1 MNAIADIIVN
11 NSSSDNLQ
19 LSQDFN
25 STLKAQSSQGSQSFE
40 DLISFYQTEKTSEEV
55 SAPEKT
61 EKSESPDAE
70 KAVEKTSESENKAEV
85 KEEKT
90 EKSEKSEKSEKE
102 SSSEEVKSEKTEKT
116 EKKSDKNKEKSPK
129 NVKIKDSNEDKNQ
142 KQEIDYRNYNQIIEK
157 SSQNKAE
164 NNSENKSG
172 IKIKK
177 TASDIKNPEVKEQG
191 QEKDFSELLIS
202 GQSLSKIK
210 EVKDSKSSF
219 KENKDQ
225 NQKNIKEVKAKKLD
239 KEGKITVEDLRTQKP
254 EEIETE
260 KNAKL
265 KTSLKVTSENTATIT
280 MDYAQQNANSD
291 ILSLNNQS
299 AASTNSTF
307 QTMLNNQVQ
316 MQVPEFVKAGNIVLK
331 DNNQG
336 TINLV
341 LHPDDLGNVKIQ
353 LSLDGKSLTG
363 HISVAS
369 KEALEVFKDNSETLR
384 EAFIKSGFE
393 NASFD
398 VSLGAGAN
406 SNSNF
411 DFEQQ
416 ESSNRYLGNKMYSN
430 FEVEQASDSSSNYE
444 YVEKIGNYNVNIVA

>member
-61 EKSESPDAE
+61 EKSETPDAE
-70 KAVEKTSESENKAEV
+70 KTVEKTSESENKAEV

-90 EKSEKSEKSEKE
+90 EKSVKE
-102 SSSEEVKSEKTEKT
+102 SSGEEVKSEKTEKT

-129 NVKIKDSNEDKNQ
+129 NAKIKDSNEDKNQ

-164 NNSENKSG
+164 NNSENKSE

-177 TASDIKNPEVKEQG
+177 TASDIKNPELKEQEK
-191 QEKDFSELLIS
+191 EKDFSELLIS
-202 GQSLSKIK
+202 GQSLSEIK

-219 KENKDQ
+219 KESKDLD
-225 NQKNIKEVKAKKLD
+225 QKNIKEVKAKKLD

-260 KNAKL
+260 KNPKL

-280 MDYAQQNANSD
+280 MEYAQQNANSD

-398 VSLGAGAN
+398 VSLGAGTN

-430 FEVEQASDSSSNYE
+430 FEVEQVSDSSSNYE

>member
-61 EKSESPDAE
+61 EKSETPDAE
-70 KAVEKTSESENKAEV
+70 KTVEKTSQSENKAEV

-90 EKSEKSEKSEKE
+90 EKSVKE
-102 SSSEEVKSEKTEKT
+102 SSGEEVKSEKTEKT

-129 NVKIKDSNEDKNQ
+129 NAKIKDSNEDKNQ

-164 NNSENKSG
+164 NNSENKSE

-177 TASDIKNPEVKEQG
+177 TASDIKNPELKEQE

-202 GQSLSKIK
+202 GQSLSEIK

-219 KENKDQ
+219 KESKDQ

-260 KNAKL
+260 KNPKL

-280 MDYAQQNANSD
+280 MEYAQQNANSD

-398 VSLGAGAN
+398 VSLGAGTN

-430 FEVEQASDSSSNYE
+430 FEVEQVSDSSSNYE

>member
-1 MNAIADIIVN
+1 M
-11 NSSSDNLQ
+11 
-19 LSQDFN
+19 
-25 STLKAQSSQGSQSFE
+25 E
-40 DLISFYQTEKTSEEV
+40 
-55 SAPEKT
+55 
-61 EKSESPDAE
+61 
-70 KAVEKTSESENKAEV
+70 
-85 KEEKT
+85 
-90 EKSEKSEKSEKE
+90 
-102 SSSEEVKSEKTEKT
+102 
-116 EKKSDKNKEKSPK
+116 
-129 NVKIKDSNEDKNQ
+129 
-142 KQEIDYRNYNQIIEK
+142 
-157 SSQNKAE
+157 
-164 NNSENKSG
+164 
-172 IKIKK
+172 
-177 TASDIKNPEVKEQG
+177 
-191 QEKDFSELLIS
+191 
-202 GQSLSKIK
+202 
-210 EVKDSKSSF
+210 
-219 KENKDQ
+219 
-225 NQKNIKEVKAKKLD
+225 
-239 KEGKITVEDLRTQKP
+239 
-254 EEIETE
+254 
-260 KNAKL
+260 
-265 KTSLKVTSENTATIT
+265 
-280 MDYAQQNANSD
+280 YAQQNANSD

-398 VSLGAGAN
+398 VSLGAGTN

-430 FEVEQASDSSSNYE
+430 FEVEQVSDSSSNYE

>member
-61 EKSESPDAE
+61 EKSETPDAE

-90 EKSEKSEKSEKE
+90 EKSVKE
-102 SSSEEVKSEKTEKT
+102 SSGEEVKSEKTEKT

-129 NVKIKDSNEDKNQ
+129 NAKIKDSNEDKNQ

-164 NNSENKSG
+164 NKSENKSE

-177 TASDIKNPEVKEQG
+177 TASDIKNPELKEQG

-202 GQSLSKIK
+202 GQSLSEIK

-219 KENKDQ
+219 KESKDQ

-254 EEIETE
+254 EESETE
-260 KNAKL
+260 KNPKL

-398 VSLGAGAN
+398 VSLGAGTN

-430 FEVEQASDSSSNYE
+430 FEVEQVSDSSSNYE

>member
-61 EKSESPDAE
+61 EKSETPDAE
-70 KAVEKTSESENKAEV
+70 KTVEKTSESENKAEV

-90 EKSEKSEKSEKE
+90 EKSVKE
-102 SSSEEVKSEKTEKT
+102 SSGEEVKSEKTEKT

-129 NVKIKDSNEDKNQ
+129 NAKIKDSNEDKNQ

-164 NNSENKSG
+164 NNSENKSE

-177 TASDIKNPEVKEQG
+177 TASDIKNPELKEQG

-202 GQSLSKIK
+202 GQSLSEIK

-219 KENKDQ
+219 KESKDLD
-225 NQKNIKEVKAKKLD
+225 QKNIKEVKAKKLD

-260 KNAKL
+260 KNPKL

-280 MDYAQQNANSD
+280 MEYAQQNANSD

-398 VSLGAGAN
+398 VSLGAGTN

-430 FEVEQASDSSSNYE
+430 FEVEQVSDSSSNYE

>member
-61 EKSESPDAE
+61 EKSETPDTE

-90 EKSEKSEKSEKE
+90 EESVKE

-129 NVKIKDSNEDKNQ
+129 NTKIKDSNEDKNQ

-164 NNSENKSG
+164 NNSENKSEV
-172 IKIKK
+172 KIKK
-177 TASDIKNPEVKEQG
+177 TASDIKNPELKGQG

-202 GQSLSKIK
+202 GQSLSEIK

-219 KENKDQ
+219 KESKDQ
-225 NQKNIKEVKAKKLD
+225 NQKSIKEVKAKKLD

-254 EEIETE
+254 EESETE
-260 KNAKL
+260 KNPKL

-398 VSLGAGAN
+398 VSLGAGTN

-430 FEVEQASDSSSNYE
+430 FEVEQVADSSSNYE

>member
-61 EKSESPDAE
+61 EKSETPDAE
-70 KAVEKTSESENKAEV
+70 KAVEKTSQSENKAEV

-90 EKSEKSEKSEKE
+90 EKSVKE
-102 SSSEEVKSEKTEKT
+102 SSGEEVKSEKTEKT

-129 NVKIKDSNEDKNQ
+129 NAKIKDSNEDKNQ

-164 NNSENKSG
+164 NNSENKSE

-177 TASDIKNPEVKEQG
+177 TASDIKNPELKEQG

-202 GQSLSKIK
+202 GQSLSEIK
-210 EVKDSKSSF
+210 EVKNSKSSF
-219 KENKDQ
+219 KESKDQ

-260 KNAKL
+260 KNPKL

-280 MDYAQQNANSD
+280 MEYAQQNANSD

-398 VSLGAGAN
+398 VSLGAGTN

-430 FEVEQASDSSSNYE
+430 FEVEQVSDSSSNYE

>member
-61 EKSESPDAE
+61 EKSQTPDAE

-90 EKSEKSEKSEKE
+90 EKSVKE
-102 SSSEEVKSEKTEKT
+102 SSGEEVKSEKTEKT

-129 NVKIKDSNEDKNQ
+129 NAKIKDSNEDKNQ

-164 NNSENKSG
+164 NNSENKSE

-177 TASDIKNPEVKEQG
+177 TASDIKNPELKEQE

-202 GQSLSKIK
+202 GQSLSEVK

-219 KENKDQ
+219 KESKDQ

-254 EEIETE
+254 EDIETE
-260 KNAKL
+260 KNPKL

-280 MDYAQQNANSD
+280 MEYAQQNANSD

-398 VSLGAGAN
+398 VSLGAGTN

-430 FEVEQASDSSSNYE
+430 FEVEQVSDSSSNYE

>member
-61 EKSESPDAE
+61 EKSETPDAE
-70 KAVEKTSESENKAEV
+70 KAVEKTSQSENKAEV

-90 EKSEKSEKSEKE
+90 EKSVKE
-102 SSSEEVKSEKTEKT
+102 SSGEEVKSEKTEKT

-129 NVKIKDSNEDKNQ
+129 NAKIKDSNEDKNQ

-164 NNSENKSG
+164 NNSENKSE

-177 TASDIKNPEVKEQG
+177 TSSDIKNPELKEQDH
-191 QEKDFSELLIS
+191 EKDFSELLIS
-202 GQSLSKIK
+202 GQSLSEIK

-219 KENKDQ
+219 KESKNQ
-225 NQKNIKEVKAKKLD
+225 NQKSIKEVKAKKLD

-260 KNAKL
+260 KNPKL

-398 VSLGAGAN
+398 VSLGAGTN

>member
-25 STLKAQSSQGSQSFE
+25 STLKAQPSQGSQSFE

-55 SAPEKT
+55 SAPEQT
-61 EKSESPDAE
+61 EKSETPDAE
-70 KAVEKTSESENKAEV
+70 KTVEKTSESENKAEV

-90 EKSEKSEKSEKE
+90 EKSVKE
-102 SSSEEVKSEKTEKT
+102 SSGEEVKSEKTEKT

-129 NVKIKDSNEDKNQ
+129 NAKIKDSNEDKNQ
-142 KQEIDYRNYNQIIEK
+142 KHEIDYRNYNQIIEK

-164 NNSENKSG
+164 NNSENKSE

-177 TASDIKNPEVKEQG
+177 TASDIKNPELKEQG

-202 GQSLSKIK
+202 GQSLSEIK

-219 KENKDQ
+219 KESKDQ

-260 KNAKL
+260 KNPKL

-280 MDYAQQNANSD
+280 MEYAQQNANSD

-398 VSLGAGAN
+398 VSLGAGTN

-430 FEVEQASDSSSNYE
+430 FEVEQVSDSSSNYE